1 MIAVIDNYDSFT
13 YNLVQLI
20 GELGGE
26 IEVYRNDAVT
36 PEELESRHPSHIVIS
51 PGPGEPSEAGVSQE
65 IIRRLGPRIPTLGVC
80 LGHQAIGA
88 VFGGQVV
95 RAPRLMHG
103 KTSPIYHNG
112 TGIFAGLPN
121 PFEATRYHSLIVAND
136 LPEAIEA
143 TATTQEGEL
152 MGLRH
157 RQYPIDGVQF
167 HPESILT
174 PEGKHL
180 IYNFLQRNYA

>member
-20 GELGGE
+20 GELGGD
-26 IEVYRNDAVT
+26 IEVFRNDAVT
-36 PEELESRHPSHIVIS
+36 PGELEAYHPSHIVIS
-51 PGPGEPSEAGVSQE
+51 PGPGVPSDAGVSE
-65 IIRRLGPRIPTLGVC
+65 EVIRCLGPSIPILGVC

-88 VFGGQVV
+88 AFGGQVV

-112 TGIFAGLPN
+112 TGIFSGLPN
-121 PFEATRYHSLIVAND
+121 PF
-136 LPEAIEA
+136 EA

-157 RQYPIDGVQF
+157 RRYPIHGVQF